1 MTSTEKKQPRI
12 QSLKVGLNILE
23 ILGQE
28 KVPLKFTEIQQ
39 LSKMTKSNLYKYLA
53 TLCDVGLVYRNTNTN
68 TYSLGYKL
76 VELGNVALDNT
87 PIVEFAIPYLR
98 EINEKTKLTSL
109 LSVPSQGGPL
119 ITYISSADYGIN
131 IGAQL
136 GTNLPLASSTGV
148 IFSSFKNNE
157 MMRRWEDE
165 ELMNMTEEE
174 KVKLLE
180 EQELARRLKFASKI
194 EPLIQH
200 VSSFSVP
207 ILNFNKQLMGAITVV
222 GYTDTIPDSSDHPTC
237 KIVIDIAHQ
246 ISKYY
251 GYSKIV

>member
-1 MTSTEKKQPRI
+1 MTSKEKKQPTI

-28 KVPLKFTEIQQ
+28 KVPLKFMDIQN

-53 TLCDVGLVYRNTNTN
+53 TLCEVGLVYRNPNTN

-76 VELGNVALDNT
+76 VELGNVALGNT
-87 PIVEFAIPYLR
+87 PIVEFTIPYLKK
-98 EINEKTKLTSL
+98 INEKTNLTAL
-109 LSVPSQGGPL
+109 LAISSEKGPL

-131 IGAQL
+131 IGAQI
-136 GTNLPLASSTGV
+136 GATLPLSSSTGV
-148 IFSSFKNNE
+148 IFSSFESDESMKT
-157 MMRRWEDE
+157 WEKE
-165 ELMNMTEEE
+165 ELSKMSEEE
-174 KVKLLE
+174 LSQFKE
-180 EQELARRLKFASKI
+180 EQLQAKNLNFASKI

-207 ILNFNKQLMGAITVV
+207 ILNFNHELMGAITVV
-222 GYTDTIPDSSDHPTC
+222 GYTEIIPVSLDNPIS
-237 KIVIDIAHQ
+237 KAVIDIAHQ

-251 GYSKIV
+251 GYPK